1 MQKNTNFSRYL
12 TNKSINLNFMERM
25 RKMKKKN
32 GLSQV
37 VKIATVVLIIVLFLL
52 VLRTRCIPQSVPN
65 KFSNIVLGLDIF

>member
-1 MQKNTNFSRYL
+1 VYFL

-25 RKMKKKN
+25 KKMKKKN

>member
-1 MQKNTNFSRYL
+1 
-12 TNKSINLNFMERM
+12 MEIM